1 MGKGALCLSLSD
13 NTNIRMPYIDDI
25 DTCDFTVYD
34 KEIQLTRSN
43 FTALID
49 RTGLNEEDNPLLI
62 IELSSIKK
70 DT

>member
-1 MGKGALCLSLSD
+1 
-13 NTNIRMPYIDDI
+13 MPYIDDI